1 MTEQLSFLD
10 ANDEGFSVKHHNLQD
25 EGDISTLCNL
35 VLGLSHH
42 DLDMCP
48 SQQST
53 TFITE
58 LEVKGYWAYGF
69 EVNQMKFIFKIL
81 RRGSI
86 CNGDGNGIPLQYSC
100 LEDPMDGGAWVKISK
115 YEMGR
120 EVSKNIQ
127 SIAREM
133 EWPFTELGKLSNPTV
148 TCFSSSNHSIVF
160 QDSDSMGFPGSIS
173 KESVCNAGDPGSMLS
188 GISLGEG
195 NGNPLQ
201 YSCLENSM
209 DRGPAPLDKRNVEW
223 VKVEICS
230 PVDYSLAYRSHP
242 DKRVIFNIVNFSKTK
257 SLYRDGMAPM
267 VKSTSRPKWHNS
279 LHWRFK
285 RKVSAP
291 ATKRVWASDEATYN
305 ALSSNR
311 IPILVISIGFFGI
324 GTLGVWNPDVDA

>member
-1 MTEQLSFLD
+1 MKHMQELGQRTFGTFLHGLVPPD
-10 ANDEGFSVKHHNLQD
+10 KLLKD
-25 EGDISTLCNL
+25 EGDISTFCNL

-69 EVNQMKFIFKIL
+69 EVNQMKFIF
-81 RRGSI
+81 
-86 CNGDGNGIPLQYSC
+86 
-100 LEDPMDGGAWVKISK
+100 
-115 YEMGR
+115 
-120 EVSKNIQ
+120 
-127 SIAREM
+127 
-133 EWPFTELGKLSNPTV
+133 
-148 TCFSSSNHSIVF
+148 
-160 QDSDSMGFPGSIS
+160 
-173 KESVCNAGDPGSMLS
+173 
-188 GISLGEG
+188 
-195 NGNPLQ
+195 
-201 YSCLENSM
+201 
-209 DRGPAPLDKRNVEW
+209 
-223 VKVEICS
+223 
-230 PVDYSLAYRSHP
+230 
-242 DKRVIFNIVNFSKTK
+242 KRVIFNIVNFSKTK